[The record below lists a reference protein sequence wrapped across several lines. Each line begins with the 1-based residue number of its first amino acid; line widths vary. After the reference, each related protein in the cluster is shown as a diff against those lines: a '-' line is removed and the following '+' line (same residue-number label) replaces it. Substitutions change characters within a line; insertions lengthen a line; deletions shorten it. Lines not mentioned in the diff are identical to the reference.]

1 MVRCPTVTSFS
12 KTIETCPGMLVFLV
26 ELAATLF
33 VLFLTF
39 PVFSIN
45 LSNSYFFYKKKSSK
59 RWISITLAFSITY
72 PGPILLSTK
81 FHKGASSDPPI
92 MRACL
97 GPFDKDGFQPLN
109 QTAPTRTKQ
118 SGTVLPHGR
127 CSLAGRLPNTWKDIG
142 PNSTCKLSIGLPTCT
157 FTWNLITHPTH
168 LTLTRLDRIL

>member
-1 MVRCPTVTSFS
+1 MRCPTVTSFS

-45 LSNSYFFYKKKSSK
+45 LSNSYFFYKKKVVKGEFQLHWPSALHIQAQSYCPQ
-59 RWISITLAFSITY
+59 SFT
-72 PGPILLSTK
+72 
-81 FHKGASSDPPI
+81 GASSDPPI

-142 PNSTCKLSIGLPTCT
+142 PNSTCKLSIGLATCT
-157 FTWNLITHPTH
+157 FT
-168 LTLTRLDRIL
+168 